1 MESFIPP
8 LLMNFMVNNNV
19 ALINPE
25 ILILAVLITNLL
37 LACSP
42 LKKDQEFSWWLSLTG
57 TGLALVSLGILFVN
71 VYFPTL
77 MDNQITIQQHG
88 VMNVLQVDL
97 FSWVIRTLLTLGT
110 FFVLL
115 LTRRYVEEKASDI
128 PGEFYVVLMGA
139 LLGGMLMASAV
150 DLVMLFVALETLG
163 ISSYILVGYLRGDL
177 KSAEAA
183 LKYLLYG
190 GASTA
195 VLLFGLS
202 LLYGVSGGN
211 TQYAAIAD
219 QLQRQLAP
227 FGHAMMPVVPVM
239 LTMIMAGFAFKLSA
253 APFHMWTPDVYEG
266 APTPVTAFLSV
277 VSKIAGFGAA
287 IRLLYL
293 LLTLFGQWANVLSVL
308 AVLSMTI
315 GNVVALKQQNVKRLL
330 AYSTIAHVGYMLT
343 AMVVFS
349 LNGISSLLYYLMTYL
364 FMNLG
369 AFAVVIYFANLTGRE
384 DIQAFAGL
392 VRKRPGLA
400 LMFTIFLLSLAGIP
414 ITAGFFAKFFLFQS
428 VVEGGTNYIWLIVL
442 GLLNSTISLYYYLN
456 IVRLMVIAE
465 PSDAVAALPAEPNS
479 IQSIS
484 SLGVVMTIC
493 LLATLGLGFFA
504 NPAYDLS
511 VQAMT
516 QMAFKNVF
524 QHIQVSAVPFPG
536 GGH

>member
-8 LLMNFMVNNNV
+8 LLMNFMVNNNL

-42 LKKDQEFSWWLSLTG
+42 LKKDQEFSWWLSIAG
-57 TGLALVSLGILFVN
+57 TGLALLSLGILFVN

-77 MDNQITIQQHG
+77 MENQITIQQFG

-115 LTRRYVEEKASDI
+115 LTRRYVEQKASDI

-504 NPAYDLS
+504 NPAYNLS

-524 QHIQVSAVPFPG
+524 QHIQVSAVPFVDG
-536 GGH
+536 GR